1 MERERL
7 GARLRQLRL
16 EAGLTGEQLAGL
28 LGVNQSTISR
38 VENGKILPSPEL
50 FTASVEAMQVPVATR
65 AELADL
71 LETAATE
78 VASWRLLHRQG
89 LRRKQ
94 EAAGIVERDA
104 LAIRTFQPVCVP
116 GLLQIA
122 EYARLVMS
130 AGNPLGQPDVAEAV
144 NARLQRQ
151 AVLYDETKQFEFILT
166 EAALRWRPGSL
177 QMQRAQLAHLIN
189 ISGLPNVELGVIPLA
204 VQSDTPYTHIFIL
217 TELEDETVVIIE
229 TITAELQVR
238 DPQDIAV
245 YERVLSRL
253 RAVALWSDE
262 AIGFIRA
269 VAEESKQG
277 DNPVRLR

>member
-1 MERERL
+1 LERERF
-7 GARLRQLRL
+7 GARMRHLRL

-50 FTASVEAMQVPVATR
+50 FAAWAKTTHASAATH

-71 LETAATE
+71 LESTATE

-94 EAAGIVERDA
+94 EAAGEVERDA

-130 AGNPLGQPDVAEAV
+130 AGNPFDQPDIAEAV

-151 AVLYDETKQFEFILT
+151 AILYDETKQFEFILT
-166 EAALRWRPGSL
+166 EAALRWRPGSA
-177 QMQRAQLAHLIN
+177 QMQRAQLAHLVSIN
-189 ISGLPNVELGVIPLA
+189 SLPNVELGVIPLD
-204 VQSDTPYTHIFIL
+204 VPSDTPYSHIFIV
-217 TELEDETVVIIE
+217 TELPEETVVIVE

-238 DPQDIAV
+238 DPRDVAV
-245 YERVLSRL
+245 YREYLERL
-253 RAVALWSDE
+253 RRLAIWADQAVS
-262 AIGFIRA
+262 FIQTI
-269 VAEESKQG
+269 KT
-277 DNPVRLR
+277 

>member
-1 MERERL
+1 L

-38 VENGKILPSPEL
+38 VENGKILPSIEF
-50 FTASVEAMQVPVATR
+50 FTALAEAMHVPAGTR

-94 EAAGIVERDA
+94 EAAGEVERDA

-122 EYARLVMS
+122 EYARLVMA
-130 AGNPLGQPDVAEAV
+130 AGNPMHQPDVAEAV

-151 AVLYDETKQFEFILT
+151 AILYDETKQFEFILT
-166 EAALRWRPGSL
+166 EAALRWRPGSV
-177 QMQRAQLAHLIN
+177 QMQRAQLAHLVN
-189 ISGLPNVELGVIPLA
+189 VSSLPNVELGVIPLD
-204 VQSDTPYTHIFIL
+204 VQSDTPYTHIFIV
-217 TELEDETVVIIE
+217 TELPEEIVVIIE

-238 DPQDIAV
+238 EPQDVEV
-245 YERVLSRL
+245 YQEYLGRL
-253 RAVALWSDE
+253 RRLAVWADE
-262 AIGFIRA
+262 AISLIQTIR
-269 VAEESKQG
+269 
-277 DNPVRLR
+277 P

>member
-1 MERERL
+1 
-7 GARLRQLRL
+7 
-16 EAGLTGEQLAGL
+16 
-28 LGVNQSTISR
+28 
-38 VENGKILPSPEL
+38 
-50 FTASVEAMQVPVATR
+50 
-65 AELADL
+65 
-71 LETAATE
+71 
-78 VASWRLLHRQG
+78 
-89 LRRKQ
+89 
-94 EAAGIVERDA
+94 
-104 LAIRTFQPVCVP
+104 
-116 GLLQIA
+116 
-122 EYARLVMS
+122 
-130 AGNPLGQPDVAEAV
+130 
-144 NARLQRQ
+144 
-151 AVLYDETKQFEFILT
+151 
-166 EAALRWRPGSL
+166 
-177 QMQRAQLAHLIN
+177 MQRAQLAHLIN

>member
-1 MERERL
+1 LERERL

>member
-1 MERERL
+1 
-7 GARLRQLRL
+7 LRQLRV

-38 VENGKILPSPEL
+38 VENGKILPSPDL
-50 FTASVEAMQVPVATR
+50 FAALVEAMHIPAATR
-65 AELADL
+65 AELTDL
-71 LETAATE
+71 LENAATE

-94 EAAGIVERDA
+94 EAAGEVERDA

-130 AGNPLGQPDVAEAV
+130 AGNPLEQTDMAEAV

-151 AVLYDETKQFEFILT
+151 AILYNEAKQFEFILT
-166 EAALRWRPGSL
+166 EAALRWRPGSI
-177 QMQRAQLAHLIN
+177 QMQRAQLAHLVN
-189 ISGLPNVELGVIPLA
+189 ISSLPNVELGVIPLD

-217 TELEDETVVIIE
+217 TELPEETVVIVE

-238 DPQDIAV
+238 DTRDVAV
-245 YERVLSRL
+245 YREYLERL
-253 RAVALWSDE
+253 RRLAVWADQAIAL
-262 AIGFIRA
+262 IKTIR
-269 VAEESKQG
+269 
-277 DNPVRLR
+277 P

>member
-1 MERERL
+1 LEREQF
-7 GARLRQLRL
+7 GARMRQVRT

-50 FTASVEAMQVPVATR
+50 LEAWMKATHTSEPVH

-71 LETAATE
+71 LEAAATD
-78 VASWRLLHRQG
+78 VASWRRLHRQG

-94 EAAGIVERDA
+94 EAAGEVERA
-104 LAIRTFQPVCVP
+104 AHTIRTFQPVCVP

-130 AGNPLGQPDVAEAV
+130 AGNPFDQPDIAEAV
-144 NARLQRQ
+144 GARLQRQ
-151 AVLYDETKQFEFILT
+151 AILYDETKRFEFILT
-166 EAALRWRPGSL
+166 EGAIRWRPGSV
-177 QMQRAQLAHLIN
+177 QMQRAQLAHLIS
-189 ISGLPNVELGVIPLA
+189 ISSLPNVDLGVIPLE

-217 TELEDETVVIIE
+217 TELAEETVIIIE

-238 DPQDIAV
+238 DPRDIEV
-245 YERVLSRL
+245 YREYLERL
-253 RAVALWSDE
+253 RRLAVWGDDAGQMIS
-262 AIGFIRA
+262 AIS
-269 VAEESKQG
+269 AELAERS
-277 DNPVRLR
+277 

>member
-1 MERERL
+1 M
-7 GARLRQLRL
+7 
-16 EAGLTGEQLAGL
+16 TGEQLAGL